1 MNDLTNSTAI
11 KNLAGLLD
19 MIKEH
24 DESGKEMSEYDLE
37 FLQK

>member
-1 MNDLTNSTAI
+1 MDDLTSSTAK

-24 DESGKEMSEYDLE
+24 EESGKEMSEYDLE
-37 FLQK
+37 IL